1 MRDILKYWDSI
12 KQHIKG
18 KVIFLFLDFDG
29 TLVPIADTPQ
39 QVVMPEENKRLL
51 CDLSIKDNIKLA
63 IISGRSL
70 RDIKGMVGLKG
81 LIYSGNHGL
90 EIEGPQIKHEN
101 PAFLK
106 YRPLFK
112 KICKEIGGN
121 LSGIKGVLIEDKGL
135 TLSIHY
141 RLVDKK
147 DVTLV
152 KTIVRESLIMYTIK
166 NKIKIKTGK
175 KVFEITPP
183 VEWDK
188 GKIVLWLLAREKFK
202 GGSNKII
209 PLYIGD
215 DTTDEDAFRVL
226 KNRGISV
233 VVGKKSS
240 SSAEYYLNDH
250 RSVLKLLYL
259 IREAATCQ
267 N

>member
-1 MRDILKYWDSI
+1 MKDILRDWSNI
-12 KQHIKG
+12 KQGLKS

-29 TLVPIADTPQ
+29 TLAPIADTPQ
-39 QVVMPEENKRLL
+39 QASMPQESRRLL
-51 CDLSIKDNIKLA
+51 YELSKKEGIKLA

-70 RDIKGMVGLKG
+70 RDVKNMVALDG

-90 EIEGPQIKHEN
+90 EIEGPKIKYAN
-101 PAFLK
+101 PVFFK
-106 YRPLFK
+106 YRKLFR
-112 KICKEIGGN
+112 EIYRDLKN
-121 LSGIKGVLIEDKGL
+121 KLSGIKGVLIEDKGL
-135 TLSIHY
+135 TLSVHY
-141 RLVDKK
+141 RLVEKK
-147 DVTLV
+147 DITAV

-166 NKIKIKTGK
+166 NKAKIKTGK

-188 GKIVLWLLAREKFK
+188 GKIVLWLLAREQFK
-202 GGSNKII
+202 GNPNKII
-209 PLYIGD
+209 PVYIGD
-215 DTTDEDAFRVL
+215 DTTDEDAFRAL

-233 VVGKKSS
+233 VVGKRSS

-259 IREAATCQ
+259 IKEAVICR